1 MPQTYLYGSH
11 IDGII
16 CVKQMGFKDIIFF
29 KMSSDLNFIVTSRF
43 LEYVL
48 VKPYFN
54 TQFPPP
60 PGSDGL
66 GVGKGGYLGRN
77 HQLKDVFGANPQCH
91 EL

>member
-60 PGSDGL
+60 QVPTALGSE
-66 GVGKGGYLGRN
+66 R
-77 HQLKDVFGANPQCH
+77 GAI
-91 EL
+91 